1 MRDGCPTV
9 LEFQTSGSE
18 LLGAG
23 PEGNV
28 ASKEIEVADESP
40 TALQTT
46 LDAHT
51 EYLNVSA
58 HIFHED
64 ANGVRGSIVWVRH
77 DEIAVLETCRLC
89 YLPVQACRDIYLA
102 TIIVRVIH
110 SPEIEDDVPDLAV
123 ELILAD
129 VPLSAIAT
137 RDIDIGI
144 DQRNALEVWQPPQSW
159 SVVWV
164 SDKLGVVES

>member
-1 MRDGCPTV
+1 M
-9 LEFQTSGSE
+9 L
-18 LLGAG
+18 
-23 PEGNV
+23 
-28 ASKEIEVADESP
+28 
-40 TALQTT
+40 
-46 LDAHT
+46 
-51 EYLNVSA
+51 A

-77 DEIAVLETCRLC
+77 NEIAVLETCRLC
-89 YLPVQACRDIYLA
+89 YLPVQACRDVDLA
-102 TIIVRVIH
+102 TIIVRAIH
-110 SPEIEDDVPDLAV
+110 RPEVEDDVPDLAI

-129 VPLSAIAT
+129 IPLSAVAT

-144 DQRNALEVWQPPQSW
+144 DQRDALEVWQPPQSW